1 MNDQQSYNAIKAL
14 ALQMFQQLPPNK
26 KNMPQVQAVL
36 KAILNDDHETGQRI
50 ANNLCT
56 SYGVTKEE
64 ALQNALSMF
73 GSNK

>member
-14 ALQMFQQLPPNK
+14 ALQMFQRLPSHQ
-26 KNMPQVQAVL
+26 KNTPQVQAIMQ
-36 KAILNDDHETGQRI
+36 AIQNDDHEAGQRI

-56 SYGVTKEE
+56 SYGVTKEQ